1 MKLYCSKVKKKNAEK
16 ERQALVAKGLLNIE
30 YSPKSD
36 GKFVYFPLKN
46 AAKGAIISEFKPHEK
61 KTITLEEALNKM
73 KLPSSKITKSFD
85 IFGDIALIDIPEGM
99 EKIEK
104 KIAKAVMRVH
114 PSIKV
119 VAKKTGPISGKYR
132 VRKLKVIAGENRTE
146 TFHKEAGCTFHVD
159 VAKSYYSPRLSFERL
174 RISSLVK
181 PGEKVFVL
189 FAGVGPFAIIIA
201 KQHPNT
207 EVYANELNPDA
218 FKSMEENIRINRV
231 PNVKAYPGDAKE
243 FAKKFK
249 GMADRIMM
257 PLPMSSKEF
266 LDSAFLLAN
275 KGCIVHFYIFEK
287 SEEDAIEIVKGYASE
302 IKRKIKIIS
311 TRIAR
316 PYAPDIIEAVVDFQI
331 L

>member
-1 MKLYCSKVKKKNAEK
+1 MKLYCLKVEKKNAEK
-16 ERQALVAKGLLNIE
+16 ERQALVAKGLLNLE

-36 GKFVYFPLKN
+36 DKFVYFPLVKII
-46 AAKGAIISEFKPHEK
+46 KGAIKSEFKSHENK
-61 KTITLEEALNKM
+61 PITLEEALNKM
-73 KLPSSKITKSFD
+73 KLPAAKITKSFD
-85 IFGDIALIDIPEGM
+85 IFGDIALIEIPEDM

-104 KIAKAVMRVH
+104 KIAKAVMQVH

-119 VAKKTGPISGKYR
+119 VAKKTGPISGEYR
-132 VRKLKVIAGENRTE
+132 VRKLKVIAGEKRTH
-146 TFHKEAGCTFHVD
+146 TFHKESGCVFHVD
-159 VAKSYYSPRLSFERL
+159 VARSYYSPRLSFERL

-181 PGEKVFVL
+181 PGEKVFVP

-201 KQHPNT
+201 KQHPDV

-218 FKSMEENIRINRV
+218 FKSMEENIRINKV
-231 PNVKAYPGDAKE
+231 PNVKAYPGNAKE

-249 GMADRIMM
+249 GMADRITM
-257 PLPMSSKEF
+257 PLPMSSREF

-287 SEEDAIEIVKGYASE
+287 SEEDAVEIVKDYASK

-316 PYAPDIIEAVVDFQI
+316 PYAPDIVEAVVDFQI